1 MAVQHVDDNV
11 AQAKNFTFKC
21 HRESSDIYAVNS
33 IAFHP
38 VQGTF
43 ATAGTSSCSGCRM
56 LGCRMRVAWM
66 PPTAFVSNDH
76 RELLCCYLIILL
88 MSGSAPVLDR
98 LVLQHKILQ
107 R

>member
-1 MAVQHVDDNV
+1 VGSIEGRVAVQHVDDNV

-56 LGCRMRVAWM
+56 LGSRMGVGVGADLE
-66 PPTAFVSNDH
+66 AS
-76 RELLCCYLIILL
+76 
-88 MSGSAPVLDR
+88 PVCF
-98 LVLQHKILQ
+98 K
-107 R
+107 